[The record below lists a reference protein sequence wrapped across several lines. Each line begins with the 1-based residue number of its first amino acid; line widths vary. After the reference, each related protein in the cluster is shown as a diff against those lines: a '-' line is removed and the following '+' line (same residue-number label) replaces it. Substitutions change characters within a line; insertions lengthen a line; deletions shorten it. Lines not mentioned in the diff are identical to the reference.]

1 MNNEHNNDDLSPAPV
16 HSKPSDEQYVGLE
29 LAQAGIHVTQPT
41 VAFPGPTVGASV
53 ANLAA
58 IFPQQVPRVNDS
70 MPESEEKSV
79 DSDEEPRTRK
89 RPSPGNESESVPMPP
104 PAKKSAATSAEH
116 KRNREKQRR
125 SELNETLDDLS
136 ELVFQ
141 IDPSL
146 RSGRAEVVG
155 DEDQRM
161 MSAGRKNTITNRTEL
176 IQCTVRLLKRIHAE
190 NQRKDQVIADL
201 GQAKHKRNKGQVS
214 QGGAQ
219 VVNNG
224 TGLNIPSTA
233 NTPAVAIG
241 ATAPARMD
249 PSAALLG
256 AQTAYPPMMA
266 TLAPGHMHFGN
277 GGAAL
282 PGLMFQGPFQGLL
295 GGGGSVSGF
304 QGAQNHL
311 LFGTAMRQQQQQQG
325 HGSPYAPGANSLP
338 TPTTIEVRPYQTMK
352 AHPPQ
357 IHRPTPDLTQSGTAH
372 DGDNESDGESEV

>member
-1 MNNEHNNDDLSPAPV
+1 MSNEHNNDNLPPAPV
-16 HSKPSDEQYVGLE
+16 HSKTSDEQYVGLE
-29 LAQAGIHVTQPT
+29 SEHTGTHFTQLAP
-41 VAFPGPTVGASV
+41 AFPGPSVGASV
-53 ANLAA
+53 ANLTA
-58 IFPQQVPRVNDS
+58 IFPQQTSRVNEN
-70 MPESEEKSV
+70 MPESENESI
-79 DSDEEPRTRK
+79 DTRGDESRAKK
-89 RPSPGNESESVPMPP
+89 RPGPGNESGSVPMPP
-104 PAKKSAATSAEH
+104 PPKKSAATSAEH

-155 DEDQRM
+155 DEDHRM

-201 GQAKHKRNKGQVS
+201 GHTKHKKSQVG

-224 TGLNIPSTA
+224 TSLNIPSTT
-233 NTPAVAIG
+233 NTPAAAIG

-249 PSAALLG
+249 PSTALLG
-256 AQTAYPPMMA
+256 TQTAYPHMMT

-277 GGAAL
+277 SGAAL

-304 QGAQNHL
+304 QGAPNHL
-311 LFGTAMRQQQQQQG
+311 LFGTTMRPQQQQG
-325 HGSPYAPGANSLP
+325 QGNSYAPPGATSLP
-338 TPTTIEVRPYQTMK
+338 TPTTIEVRPYQTMT
-352 AHPPQ
+352 APSPPQ
-357 IHRPTPDLTQSGTAH
+357 SHRPTPDLTRSGAAH
-372 DGDNESDGESEV
+372 DRDNESDGESEE